1 MSRPLRRRGGFTLIE
16 LLVTIAILAVL
27 MAVAVPSF
35 ISFQRNSELRGAAN
49 EILAGMMYAR
59 AEAMKRNANVFMV
72 ATDGDWARGWTI
84 YVDANLD
91 LDYNDT
97 GDSTLVVNSGLPAS
111 VSMTQGA
118 GNFGSV
124 DGAILFNGAGFPKQ
138 KSNGT
143 SPLSGTIG
151 LQNGSEFRRIVM
163 SNAGRTRVCKSTSA
177 TASC

>member
-1 MSRPLRRRGGFTLIE
+1 MSRLSFRPAGFTLIE
-16 LLVTIAILAVL
+16 LLVTMAILAVL
-27 MAVAVPSF
+27 LSVAVPSF
-35 ISFQRNSELRGAAN
+35 ITFQRNSELRGAAN
-49 EILAGMMYAR
+49 DILAGMMFAR
-59 AEAMKRNANVFMV
+59 SEAMKRNANVFMV
-72 ATDGDWARGWTI
+72 ATDGDWAKGWTI

-91 LDYNDT
+91 LDWNDT
-97 GDSTLVVNSGLPAS
+97 GDETLAVHEALPS
-111 VSMTQGA
+111 SISMTSGA
-118 GNFGSV
+118 GNFSSV

-151 LQNGSEFRRIVM
+151 LQNANEFRRIVM